1 MQCCWR
7 RLRWLVVRSGA
18 DVRYVL
24 TNRGANR
31 VSIDCAEHCSQHIAD
46 VSAFKRAN
54 SNAVLD
60 AKCGA
65 NIDSNKSTNCCTVD
79 VAVKRA
85 YCNANVRTDLD
96 AYCCSHFDTKR
107 GTHCVVFVAECAAKR
122 QRPRPEQWEH
132 ARLNGYVHVQRRIC
146 AHRRGIARLRKQR
159 VE

>member
-1 MQCCWR
+1 
-7 RLRWLVVRSGA
+7 LVVRSGA

-132 ARLNGYVHVQRRIC
+132 ARLNGCVHVQRRIC